1 MTSAPHTP
9 VMLAEV
15 LHALMPRD
23 GGLYIDGTFGAGGYT
38 RAILG
43 EAECRVL
50 GIDRDP
56 TVRDNAHVMQSAFP
70 GRFAFAF
77 GPFSLMEDVIEAA
90 GSSGADGVVLDLG
103 VSSMQI
109 DEAERGFSFQQ
120 DGPLDMRMA
129 RSGPS
134 AADAV
139 NQLEANELAAIFR
152 IYGEERHAGRIARA
166 IVAARETAPITRTLA
181 LAELVARVMPG
192 KPTRIHPATR
202 VFQALRIFINDELGE
217 LTRGLEAAERI
228 LRPAG
233 RLVVVSF
240 HSLEDRIVKTF
251 LRARCGLEGAGSR
264 HQPEQFPAHEPSF
277 SLLTR
282 KALTATDAEA
292 GDNPRARSAKL
303 RAASRT
309 PAPAWPRDAP
319 GASRLP
325 DLTRLMEARS

>member
-1 MTSAPHTP
+1 MSRAPHTP
-9 VMLAEV
+9 VMLDEV

-43 EAECRVL
+43 EAGCRVL

-56 TVRDNAHVMQSAFP
+56 TVRDHAHLLQTASA

-77 GPFSLMEDVIEAA
+77 GPFSLMEDVIAAA

-139 NQLEANELAAIFR
+139 NRLEADELATIFHV
-152 IYGEERHAGRIARA
+152 YGEERHARRIARA
-166 IVAARETAPITRTLA
+166 IVEARAAEPITRTLA

-192 KPTRIHPATR
+192 KPMRIHPATR
-202 VFQALRIFINDELGE
+202 VFQALRIFVNDELGE
-217 LTRGLEAAERI
+217 LTRGLEAAERA

-282 KALTATDAEA
+282 KALAATDAEA
-292 GDNPRARSAKL
+292 QDNPRARSAKL
-303 RAASRT
+303 RAAVRT
-309 PAPAWPRDAP
+309 SAPAWPRDAAVP
-319 GASRLP
+319 SRLP
-325 DLTRLMEARS
+325 DLSRLMEVRS